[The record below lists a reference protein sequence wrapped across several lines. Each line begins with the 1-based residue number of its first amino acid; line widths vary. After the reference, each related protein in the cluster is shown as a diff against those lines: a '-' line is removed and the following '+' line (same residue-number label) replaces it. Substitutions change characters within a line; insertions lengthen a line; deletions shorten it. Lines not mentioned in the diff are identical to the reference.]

1 MEKEIN
7 EFVVFCLEYYKERKG
22 LTGKEM
28 YDIFEEYKVFDYL
41 EKGFDV
47 LHTQGKEW
55 IMEDIDVY
63 LRNRGYN
70 C

>member
-41 EKGFDV
+41 EEMGYRVIKR
-47 LHTQGKEW
+47 KEYKTNVHMF
-55 IMEDIDVY
+55 IEREV
-63 LRNRGYN
+63 
-70 C
+70 